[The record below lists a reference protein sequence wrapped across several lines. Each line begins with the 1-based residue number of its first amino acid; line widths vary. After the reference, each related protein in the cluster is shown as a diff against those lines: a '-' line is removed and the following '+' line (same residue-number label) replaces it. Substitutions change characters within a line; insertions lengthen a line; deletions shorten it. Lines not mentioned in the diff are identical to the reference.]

1 MSGEIAITDL
11 AWLQEGYSAGRYTPL
26 DVINDVNGR
35 IEAAGDDHVWI
46 VRLSKE
52 EMARRAVE
60 LGGLKP
66 EGTKGKLSLYGA
78 PFAVKDNIDV
88 KGLPTTAGC
97 PDFAYVAQKTAPVV
111 QRLLDA
117 GGILVG
123 KTNLDQFATGLTG
136 ARSPFG
142 VPRNPY
148 NQDYIPG
155 GSSSGSAVAVA
166 SGLVCFAL
174 GTDTAG
180 SGRVPAGFN
189 NVVGLKP
196 TRGLLSITGI
206 VPACRSLDC
215 VAIFARDTHCA
226 KAVMDVAT
234 APDETDAF
242 SRDFPPH
249 TEAPM
254 VRKIGI
260 LRSADR
266 QFYGDDA
273 AAAIYQSG
281 VERLRRLGFSCR
293 EIEFGPFREAAE
305 LLYNGPWMAERDVA
319 VGDFIRRKPESVI
332 EVTRNAI
339 MTASRYSATDA
350 FKAYYRIKELR
361 IATRAT
367 WSEVDAIFVPTTP
380 TIYRVD
386 EVFKDPAAT
395 NGRLSHYTNFVNLLD
410 LCAIAVPSDFTASGL
425 PVGATLIAP
434 AFHDRVVIEVGRTY
448 MAAAENGGRFMAA

>member
-1 MSGEIAITDL
+1 MPGEIAVTDI
-11 AWLQEGYSAGRYTPL
+11 ARLQEGYSAAHYTPL
-26 DVINDVNGR
+26 DVIEEVNRR

-46 VRLSKE
+46 LRLSKE
-52 EMARRAVE
+52 EMARRAAE
-60 LGGLKP
+60 LSGQRAA
-66 EGTKGKLSLYGA
+66 TAKLPLYGV
-78 PFAVKDNIDV
+78 PFAVKDNIDIE
-88 KGLPTTAGC
+88 GLPTTAGC
-97 PDFAYVAQKTAPVV
+97 PDFSYVAKQTAPVV

-136 ARSPFG
+136 ARSPYG
-142 VPRNPY
+142 VPKNPY
-148 NQDYIPG
+148 DKSYIPG

-166 SGLVCFAL
+166 SGFVSFAL

-196 TRGLLSITGI
+196 TRGLLSISGI

-215 VAIFARDTHCA
+215 VAIFAMDTHSTA
-226 KAVMDVAT
+226 AVMDVAA
-234 APDETDAF
+234 APDVTDVF
-242 SRDFPPH
+242 SRDFPPQS
-249 TEAPM
+249 EATV

-260 LRSADR
+260 LHLADR
-266 QFYGDDA
+266 QFYGDDG

-281 VERLRRLGFSCR
+281 VERLQRLGFVCQD
-293 EIEFGPFREAAE
+293 IDFGPFREAAE
-305 LLYNGPWMAERDVA
+305 MLYNGPWMAERDVA
-319 VGDFIRRKPESVI
+319 VGDFIRRKPESVV

-339 MTASRYSATDA
+339 MSASRFSAADA
-350 FKAYYRIKELR
+350 FRAFYRIKELR
-361 IATRAT
+361 VVTRAT

-386 EVFKDPAAT
+386 EVLKDPAAT

-410 LCAIAVPSDFTASGL
+410 LCAIAVPSGFTENGL

-434 AFHDRVVIEVGRTY
+434 AFCDRGVIAAGQSY
-448 MAAAENGGRFMAA
+448 MAAAKHRGRVVAAA

>member
-1 MSGEIAITDL
+1 MSGEISITDI
-11 AWLQEGYSAGRYTPL
+11 ARLQEGYSAARYTPL
-26 DVINDVNGR
+26 DVIEEVNRR

-46 VRLSKE
+46 LRLSKK
-52 EMARRAVE
+52 EMARRAAE
-60 LGGLKP
+60 LGGRKAAAA
-66 EGTKGKLSLYGA
+66 KLPLYGV
-78 PFAVKDNIDV
+78 PFAVKDNMDV
-88 KGLPTTAGC
+88 EGLPTTAGC
-97 PDFAYVAQKTAPVV
+97 PDFSYVAKQTAAVV

-136 ARSPFG
+136 ARSPYG

-148 NQDYIPG
+148 NKDYIPG

-166 SGLVCFAL
+166 SGLVSFAL

-180 SGRVPAGFN
+180 SIRVPAGFN

-196 TRGLLSITGI
+196 TRGLLSISGI

-215 VAIFARDTHCA
+215 VGILAMDTNCA
-226 KAVMDVAT
+226 EAAMDVAI
-234 APDETDAF
+234 APDATDAF
-242 SRDFPPH
+242 SRNSPLK
-249 TEAPM
+249 TETPA
-254 VRKIGI
+254 VHKIGI

-266 QFYGDDA
+266 QFYGDDG

-281 VERLRRLGFSCR
+281 VERLQRLGFACK
-293 EIEFGPFREAAE
+293 EFDFGPFREAAE
-305 LLYNGPWMAERDVA
+305 MLYNGPWMAERDVA
-319 VGDFIRRKPESVI
+319 VGDFIRRKPNSVV

-339 MTASRYSATDA
+339 MSASRFSAADT

-361 IATRAT
+361 VATRTT

-386 EVFKDPAAT
+386 EVLKDPAAT
-395 NGRLSHYTNFVNLLD
+395 NGRLSHYTNFLNLLD
-410 LCAIAVPSDFTASGL
+410 LCAVAVPSGLAPNRL
-425 PVGATLIAP
+425 PVGVTLIAP
-434 AFHDRVVIEVGRTY
+434 AFHDRGVIAAGRTY
-448 MAAAENGGRFMAA
+448 MAAKENRGRVAVG